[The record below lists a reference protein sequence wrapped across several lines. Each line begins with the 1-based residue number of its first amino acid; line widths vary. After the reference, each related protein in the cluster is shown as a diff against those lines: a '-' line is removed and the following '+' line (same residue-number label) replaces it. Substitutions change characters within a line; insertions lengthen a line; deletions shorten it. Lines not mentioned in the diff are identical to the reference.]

1 LPKGCGSRF
10 IPVLVVSATSKIQF
24 NGQEYAGPD
33 EMPGDVRAAYERAL
47 HETPVLHSG
56 ARLAAKLKAKIIVND
71 AEFNHAGEMSMDD
84 RHHYHEALEALFP
97 PGIAVSVAG
106 VDDGEKARPRKVWL
120 ILLAASVV
128 AGAIYF
134 WLRSVIG

>member
-1 LPKGCGSRF
+1 
-10 IPVLVVSATSKIQF
+10 
-24 NGQEYAGPD
+24 
-33 EMPGDVRAAYERAL
+33 MPGDLRTAYERAL